1 MRSGNQ
7 EDVTDYTKEE
17 LLARIRTLLA
27 GRAAEEVFFGRAKSL
42 NTGACT
48 DLRHATDIA
57 FQIVCTLGMEED
69 QLIVLGKDEV
79 LRSALAGEYTAKVNE
94 ILKNEMKN
102 TITTIENAKDKIR
115 EIADVLI
122 RENKLTGK
130 QFQELMEA
138 DG

>member
-1 MRSGNQ
+1 MQHANQ
-7 EDVTDYTKEE
+7 EDVASYTRDE
-17 LLARIRTLLA
+17 LYARIRISLA
-27 GRAAEEVFFGRAKSL
+27 GRAAEEVFYGKEKSL
-42 NTGACT
+42 NTGASG
-48 DLRHATDIA
+48 DLEHATDIA
-57 FQIVCTLGMEED
+57 FQIVCKYGMEDD
-69 QLIVLGKDEV
+69 QLIILKRDEV
-79 LRSALAGEYTAKVNE
+79 LQSALAGEYTAKVNE

>member
-1 MRSGNQ
+1 MLFRS
-7 EDVTDYTKEE
+7 
-17 LLARIRTLLA
+17 
-27 GRAAEEVFFGRAKSL
+27 
-42 NTGACT
+42 
-48 DLRHATDIA
+48 
-57 FQIVCTLGMEED
+57 
-69 QLIVLGKDEV
+69 
-79 LRSALAGEYTAKVNE
+79 GEYTAKVNE